1 MKILIINGV
10 NLDQLGQRE
19 IDIYGTKTLNQLEG
33 EILDFLEFTDD
44 SAEVEFFTSNFEGDI
59 VEKIHITDADAI
71 IINAGAHT
79 HYSIAIRDAIS
90 GKGLPTVEVHISN
103 IYKREEFRHTSV
115 IAPVCVGTVCGFGA
129 NSYKMAIMGL
139 IG

>member
-10 NLDQLGQRE
+10 NLNQLGHRE
-19 IDIYGTKTLNQLEG
+19 TDIYGSKTLHQLEK
-33 EILDFLEFTDD
+33 EIMEFTQGTTDI
-44 SAEVEFFTSNFEGDI
+44 EFFTNNFEGEI
-59 VEKIHITDADAI
+59 VEKIHDTNADAI

-90 GKGLPTVEVHISN
+90 GKGLPTVEVHITN
-103 IYKREEFRHTSV
+103 VYKREEFRHNSV
-115 IAPVCVGTVCGFGA
+115 IAPVCVGTVCGFGV